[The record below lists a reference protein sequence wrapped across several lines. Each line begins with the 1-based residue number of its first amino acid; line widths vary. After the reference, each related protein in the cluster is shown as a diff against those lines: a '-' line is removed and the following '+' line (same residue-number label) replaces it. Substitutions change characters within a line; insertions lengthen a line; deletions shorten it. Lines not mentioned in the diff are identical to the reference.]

1 MGEDRSDGT
10 NIRYFYDIDGLCGIR
25 YNGINYNVVR
35 NAYGDII
42 TIICGDDVVTQYFYD
57 AWGNCQVKQFNDTR
71 DIGKINPFRWKG
83 HYYDVESGLDDV
95 NGSYYD
101 PEVGLHVDAAAVST
115 LIDNAFELFGL
126 DMNGIMCDNI
136 LAYSPYIYSVFTT
149 LELNANP
156 LYDPDYNKPWWELAW
171 RAVVNWFASV
181 VQWFN
186 ELDIGIK
193 IGIGIVLLALACII
207 TAAVTI
213 GTGGTG
219 TAALAAVGNVL
230 MQFAIGVVSM
240 ATISVVIAA
249 VSGEDIVDSLTQ
261 GIADGIFWGGVF
273 AFVSAGVNAVKAAVR
288 YLNNTTKIYR
298 AISVEEL
305 ESLKQTK
312 MFSVK
317 EGAFEGKQFG
327 LKLREVKS
335 YANLNFNDGVY
346 SHIVKTRIPNSVLN
360 SFTKTATD
368 AFVFK
373 SGVITVTSE
382 QLKILNRTMFY
393 IKYIKL

>member
-10 NIRYFYDIDGLCGIR
+10 KIRYFYDIDGLCGIR

-83 HYYDVESGLDDV
+83 HYYDVESGLYYA

-219 TAALAAVGNVL
+219 TAALAAVGKVL
-230 MQFAIGVVSM
+230 IDFAIGVVSM
-240 ATISVVIAA
+240 A
-249 VSGEDIVDSLTQ
+249 
-261 GIADGIFWGGVF
+261 
-273 AFVSAGVNAVKAAVR
+273 
-288 YLNNTTKIYR
+288 
-298 AISVEEL
+298 AISVGRM
-305 ESLKQTK
+305 Q
-312 MFSVK
+312 
-317 EGAFEGKQFG
+317 QN
-327 LKLREVKS
+327 
-335 YANLNFNDGVY
+335 NL
-346 SHIVKTRIPNSVLN
+346 
-360 SFTKTATD
+360 
-368 AFVFK
+368 
-373 SGVITVTSE
+373 
-382 QLKILNRTMFY
+382 IL
-393 IKYIKL
+393 